1 MINPYFLSIEDAQ
14 QGERQSLA
22 TVLENISFDSH
33 GLVPV
38 IAQDHQTRDVLMM
51 AWMNRTA
58 LNETLASGNMTYWSR
73 SRSKLWRK
81 GESSGNYQQL
91 KSLRIDCDGDTLLCD
106 VEQQG
111 AACHTGRKGCFYLQV
126 ELTSNTI
133 VITESPPSE

>member
-22 TVLENISFDSH
+22 TVLESISFDSH

-111 AACHTGRKGCFYLQV
+111 AACHTGRKSCFYLQV
-126 ELTSNTI
+126 ELTSNTT
-133 VITESPPSE
+133 VITDSPPNE